1 MLRHYLKIAIRNLLK
16 YKTQSF
22 ISIIGLAIG
31 LSSFALSSFW
41 VQYEM
46 SYDSFHKDA
55 NRIYLVRMDNCLF
68 DGHYMDYSPYALTE
82 YLRKHY
88 SDIEDCCAFGQATF
102 STFKGKQL
110 QEYSLIVPDS
120 TFIRMMNIKVL
131 EGNDNFFRLTS
142 AESNEVAV
150 TEKMAQ
156 ELFGTTQVLGKTL
169 TDARTRKEYRIG
181 SIVSDWGKHSNFPYF
196 IMGLAT
202 GNSSWNGNIYRVLIK
217 VKPGT
222 DIEEL
227 LEKMNLHFPEELKTN
242 QYNFA
247 TGQTRFYLEPITNLR
262 YADEFIHSDK
272 RILQFKY
279 IVYFSLTG
287 ALIIICAF
295 VNYLTIYSDR
305 FRSRKR
311 DMALRKISGA
321 SEGSLLALL
330 STDFILTILLASVV
344 GMVFIELLMPWF
356 IHYSM
361 IEDTDISLYGN
372 CLIYIASMAVVALII
387 ATLSVY
393 MMRRHSLHNTILNTR
408 LGLIGRIY
416 HKGSIIVQ
424 LTICL
429 LFIFCSLIMQMQL
442 YHLRN
447 VDTGME
453 YHNRAGASI
462 WMNVDMN
469 VWAEKLKTLPM
480 ITEVIKPI
488 YWPII
493 SMGAYSA
500 SEIDSWDGL
509 EGSAKKT
516 IGINMILGGEEF
528 FRFYNMELLAGEWI
542 SEKSDRQE
550 VNIMESTA
558 RRMGWTPQEAI
569 GKHFSNSKISPY
581 TIVGV
586 IKDCAYKSPTADL
599 PYTAFVNTYQ
609 EQWAWSRGF
618 VLFKYKPGTWEECRL
633 RIEEMQQTELPDK
646 KLFLFNEEEQYN
658 KYLSS
663 EDALS
668 ALLSFSSVICIL
680 ISIFG
685 IYSLVT
691 LSCEQRRKEIAIRKV
706 NGATINNILSAFFKE
721 YMLLLAISSLI
732 AFPIGYAIMQRW
744 IETYNRQVEI
754 GILPFAIIFI
764 GIAAVI
770 AFSIGHR
777 VWKAAQQNPAEA
789 VKSE

>member
-1 MLRHYLKIAIRNLLK
+1 MLRHYFKIAFRNLLK
-16 YKTQSF
+16 YKTQNF

-31 LSSFALSSFW
+31 LSSFALSVFW

-46 SYDSFHKDA
+46 TYDSFHKDA
-55 NRIYLVRMDNCLF
+55 DRIYLVRMDDSLF
-68 DGHYMDYSPYALTE
+68 EGHYMNYSPYALTE
-82 YLRKHY
+82 YLRKNY
-88 SDIEDCCAFGQATF
+88 SEIEDCCAFGQTTF
-102 STFKGKQL
+102 STLKDKQL
-110 QEYSLIVPDS
+110 QEYPLVVPDS
-120 TFIRMMNIKVL
+120 TFIRMMDIKVL
-131 EGNDNFFRLTS
+131 EGNDNFFRLTNT
-142 AESNEVAV
+142 ESNEVAV
-150 TEKMAQ
+150 TERMAQ

-169 TDARTRKEYRIG
+169 TDASTRKEYRIG
-181 SIVSDWGKHSNFPYF
+181 SIVSDWGKHSNFPYS
-196 IMGLAT
+196 IMGLVT
-202 GNSSWNGNIYRVLIK
+202 GNSSWNGNTYRVLIK
-217 VKPGT
+217 VKHRT
-222 DIEEL
+222 DVEKL
-227 LEKMNLHFPEELKTN
+227 LEKMNLHFPEELKMN

-247 TGQTRFYLEPITNLR
+247 TGQTRFYLEPITGLR
-262 YADEFIHSDK
+262 YADEFTPSDK

-279 IVYFSLTG
+279 IVYFSIIG
-287 ALIIICAF
+287 VLIIICAF
-295 VNYLTIYSDR
+295 VNYLTIYSYR
-305 FRSRKR
+305 LRSRKR
-311 DMALRKISGA
+311 DMALRKVNGA

-330 STDFILTILLASVV
+330 GTDFILTILLASIV

-356 IHYSM
+356 ILYSM
-361 IEDTDISLYGN
+361 IEDTNISLYGN
-372 CLIYIASMAVVALII
+372 CLMYIAGMAAVAFII
-387 ATLSVY
+387 ASLSVH

-408 LGLIGRIY
+408 LGLAGRIY
-416 HKGSIIVQ
+416 HKGGIVVQ
-424 LTICL
+424 LTVCL
-429 LFIFCSLIMQMQL
+429 LFILCSLIMQMQL

-453 YHNRAGASI
+453 YRNRAGVSI

-480 ITEVIKPI
+480 ITEVTKPI

-493 SMGAYSA
+493 SMGPHSA
-500 SEIDSWDGL
+500 AEINSWDGM
-509 EGSAKKT
+509 EGAAEKP

-528 FRFYNMELLAGEWI
+528 FKFYNMELLAGEWI

-550 VNIMESTA
+550 VNVMESTA
-558 RRMGWTPQEAI
+558 RIMGWTPQEAI
-569 GKHFSNSKISPY
+569 GKHFSNSKMTPY

-586 IKDCAYKSPTADL
+586 VKDCAYKSPTSDL

-646 KLFLFNEEEQYN
+646 KLFLNSEEEQYD

-663 EDALS
+663 EDTLS
-668 ALLSFSSVICIL
+668 TLLSFSSVICIL

-706 NGATINNILSAFFKE
+706 NGATISNILGMFFKE
-721 YMLLLAISSLI
+721 YVLLLTVSSLI
-732 AFPIGYAIMQRW
+732 AFPIGYVVMLRW

-754 GILPFAIIFI
+754 EILPFVTIFA
-764 GIAAVI
+764 GIATVI
-770 AFSIGHR
+770 TFSIGYR
-777 VWKAAQQNPAEA
+777 VWKAAQQNPAE
-789 VKSE
+789 VIKSA